1 MEMHTDVLLVAANV
15 GSLFD
20 NVSLLFLNPFSFSI
34 SNIRSVNES
43 TQRIIL
49 AFIYFTTAF
58 ATERAGWR

>member
-20 NVSLLFLNPFSFSI
+20 NVSLLCLNSFSFSI

-49 AFIYFTTAF
+49 AFIILQLNGLADVS
-58 ATERAGWR
+58 